1 MSRIWPLALIICLLC
16 PSLWAA
22 CTVGQPAVTIEPLSG
37 PANID
42 NSKSQR
48 EIQSLSGIGQAV
60 HSYRIPLAL
69 GLTLTQVQ
77 TTTRIAASIESTGW
91 SSKCARLV
99 ALNIGFG
106 FTPHTIY
113 IPSEFQPTTCAYNAI
128 YSHENQH
135 VNTDLN
141 LLQSRLGAVREQI
154 IAGLPSLGPVEG
166 GDEAAL
172 QQVLKSRLERLLTNI
187 QNDFT
192 RERQQA
198 QAAVDSPAEYAR
210 VGNSC
215 GGIIQKV
222 RFQ

>member
-1 MSRIWPLALIICLLC
+1 MSRFWPLTLLLCLLC
-16 PSLWAA
+16 GPLWAA
-22 CTVGQPAVTIEPLSG
+22 CAVGQPTVTIEQLSG
-37 PANID
+37 SSNID

-48 EIQSLSGIGQAV
+48 EIQSLSGLGQAV

-77 TTTRIAASIESTGW
+77 TTTRIAASIQTTGW
-91 SSKCARLV
+91 SSKCATLV
-99 ALNIGFG
+99 ALNVGFG

-113 IPSEFQPTTCAYNAI
+113 IPHEFEPTTCAYNAI
-128 YSHENQH
+128 YSHEIQH
-135 VNTDLN
+135 VNTDIS
-141 LLQSRLGAVREQI
+141 LLQSKIGDVRAQI
-154 IAGLPSLGPVEG
+154 IAQLTGIGPIEG
-166 GDEAAL
+166 SDETAL
-172 QQVLKSRLERLLTNI
+172 QQELKRRLERLLTNI

-192 RERQQA
+192 RERQQV

-222 RFQ
+222 RP